1 MAPIVGSKSVASI
14 NRSHMLCTKFAQIQQ
29 YLNGTFNPS
38 CTKVFLR
45 PHLQGGWGG
54 GIELTPS
61 MILKTVDFTNFS
73 FERPIELYMKG
84 QKMLKLML

>member
-1 MAPIVGSKSVASI
+1 MAPIIGSKTVASI
-14 NRSHMLCTKFAQIQQ
+14 NRFHMLCTKFVRIQQ
-29 YLNGTFNPS
+29 CLNGTFNPS

-45 PHLQGGWGG
+45 PHLQEG

-73 FERPIELYMKG
+73 FERPIGLYMKG
-84 QKMLKLML
+84 KKMLKLML